1 MNGLKARATPFFVRP
16 RQCQGLGAAA
26 LVVALMAPA
35 AAFASAQV
43 SGNQQAVSVDARNSS
58 VKEVL
63 SALSQKFKLQFQTS
77 ANLDRPVSGTYQGS
91 LQHVVARLLEGYN
104 FVIRT
109 NEGALEITVLGTQNG
124 TTVAGAQSTPVV
136 VSATA
141 APAQTPATFA
151 QVQKPQEAQKPQ
163 NIAAPQVAAGGT
175 PALAAKKATST
186 APVKPS
192 SPDAAPGPM
201 VLKVAEG
208 PMPVPGP
215 STAAGPVPKPGT
227 ASMPMPTKSGAM
239 PSITPTPTA
248 NANPPTLPMPTSSK
262 PFPGIKPQTNAAPGN
277 SPETGGSPTTSAPP
291 TQKQ

>member
-1 MNGLKARATPFFVRP
+1 MNGLKAWAMPLFVRP
-16 RQCQGLGAAA
+16 RHSQRVGAAA
-26 LVVALMAPA
+26 IVIALMAPA

-43 SGNQQAVSVDARNSS
+43 SGSQQAVSVDARNSS

-63 SALSQKFKLQFQTS
+63 SALSQKFKLQFQAT

-109 NEGALEITVLGTQNG
+109 NDGALEITVLGAPNG
-124 TTVAGAQSTPVV
+124 PTVAGVQSTPVV
-136 VSATA
+136 VAV
-141 APAQTPATFA
+141 PAGNAQIPADLA
-151 QVQKPQEAQKPQ
+151 QGQKPQEAQKSQSVP
-163 NIAAPQVAAGGT
+163 APRVAASGA
-175 PALAAKKATST
+175 PAPMADKATSGT
-186 APVKPS
+186 SAKPS
-192 SPDAAPGPM
+192 APEAAAPP
-201 VLKVAEG
+201 VLLKVAEG

-239 PSITPTPTA
+239 PSITPTATA
-248 NANPPTLPMPTSSK
+248 NANPPTLPMPTSSR

-277 SPETGGSPTTSAPP
+277 SPGTGGSPTTSAPP

>member
-1 MNGLKARATPFFVRP
+1 MNRLKARATPFLVRP
-16 RQCQGLGAAA
+16 RQCLGLGTAA
-26 LVVALMAPA
+26 LAVALMAPA
-35 AAFASAQV
+35 TAFASAQV
-43 SGNQQAVSVDARNSS
+43 SGSQQAVSVDARNSS

-63 SALSQKFKLQFQTS
+63 SALSQKFKLQFQAT

-109 NEGALEITVLGTQNG
+109 NDGALEITVLGTQNG

-175 PALAAKKATST
+175 PALAAKKATSA

-192 SPDAAPGPM
+192 SPDAAPVPV

-239 PSITPTPTA
+239 PSIMPTPTA
-248 NANPPTLPMPTSSK
+248 NANPPTLPMPTSSR
-262 PFPGIKPQTNAAPGN
+262 PFPGIKPSTNAAPGN
-277 SPETGGSPTTSAPP
+277 SAETGGSPTASAPP
-291 TQKQ
+291 PSKP